1 MVKSYSIWS
10 VAKTF
15 NYRMKIFRTLLCQ
28 LHRGYCTCAVHHEQ
42 SLVSALFKVSVGHL
56 FYDLEY
62 GKSLEFW
69 IQKSVRTLTVSVPA
83 PYGVG
88 SARRKFSWPY
98 NKSFIKLTTSLTK
111 LVRSRWLEIG
121 LVFFF
126 VCVFFL
132 MDLDF
137 ARSENT
143 QNNSVDVQPSW
154 PYAWSVTYIC
164 INGNLLRVARS
175 F

>member
-28 LHRGYCTCAVHHEQ
+28 LHRGHCTCAVHHEQ

-126 VCVFFL
+126 CVCFFNEPR
-132 MDLDF
+132 F
-137 ARSENT
+137 RSIREHT
-143 QNNSVDVQPSW
+143 KQFGWCSAILTLRLVSDV
-154 PYAWSVTYIC
+154 
-164 INGNLLRVARS
+164 
-175 F
+175 